1 MGKRNFNEFMLE
13 LAVFFPNRTAEIISM
28 KALASDVISVEEK
41 PSTFQYEKVLAF
53 FAAYALMERR
63 VDSSVD
69 QSKFQNEIES
79 LNWKH
84 PEKESQGTETTFS
97 TYEKK
102 NDISDDLKLL
112 MKRRLVSSR
121 ALFEKKPLQSKH
133 LQYGNEKKKKT
144 QSKINSKDLV
154 PKMYRRLSGGSTR
167 FVYTVPNEE
176 DEKHEKDS
184 ESSSNDLGKPV
195 LKKMISSRRNSMERI
210 SSRRS
215 SLDMSSRALRKSS
228 VDSVGSS
235 HSTKSKL
242 LCSKTNFISERSL
255 YRRGS
260 LAQTRTMDSCRTSI
274 SLDPVQTQLYHRP
287 KGRGRRSSMMLNAD
301 INSNPKPPTQNP
313 GDVTESTNTSVE
325 TNKTSSKLRRKVSKL
340 KAELA
345 STKKSHEK
353 IYSENRDL
361 EHQLV
366 LLKTQLAHLQAAEDE
381 RLFVTQ
387 LRNANNI
394 IASRESCLADQK
406 SEEKNEAPQQMKVSQ
421 EESSDIE
428 YHIRSDS
435 EGPSWL
441 KRFTVKK
448 STESEETKLT
458 LDDWIS
464 SNTAETKDTEPV
476 EEDDDPN
483 ATENGAQLWNW
494 GGSAEYGAD
503 SNNDDI
509 NKTSEKDP
517 AERPGLLNRR
527 ASLAAGQPEKRSSL
541 SIFQSFR
548 RRMSVS

>member
-1 MGKRNFNEFMLE
+1 MGERNFNEFMLE
-13 LAVFFPNRTAEIISM
+13 LAVSFPNQTAEIISM

-41 PSTFQYEKVLAF
+41 PTTFQYEKVLAF

-63 VDSSVD
+63 VDSIVD
-69 QSKFQNEIES
+69 QSNFQNEIES
-79 LNWKH
+79 PNWKH
-84 PEKESQGTETTFS
+84 PQKESQGTETTFS
-97 TYEKK
+97 THEKK

-144 QSKINSKDLV
+144 QSEINSKDFV
-154 PKMYRRLSGGSTR
+154 PKMYTRLSGGSTR

-184 ESSSNDLGKPV
+184 ESSSNDLGKPG

-242 LCSKTNFISERSL
+242 LYSKANFISERSL
-255 YRRGS
+255 YRRTS

-287 KGRGRRSSMMLNAD
+287 KGRGRRSSMMLNGD

-361 EHQLV
+361 EHQFV

-394 IASRESCLADQK
+394 IASRESCLTDQK

-448 STESEETKLT
+448 STEFEETKLT

-494 GGSAEYGAD
+494 GGSAEYAAD
-503 SNNDDI
+503 SNNGDI

-517 AERPGLLNRR
+517 AKRPNRR
-527 ASLAAGQPEKRSSL
+527 ASVALGQPENRRSSL
-541 SIFQSFR
+541 SVFQSFR
-548 RRMSVS
+548 RRMSIS